1 MFHLLRNLGSSL
13 FISIAV
19 AEIIRTT
26 GANYSRMTEF
36 VSDYNKAM
44 QLPWVTGAWTVD
56 SLTGLARLSK
66 EINRQATMIGFSNA
80 FLLYT
85 ALSAVAI
92 PLSLLVQSQRK
103 AATARA

>member
-26 GANYSRMTEF
+26 SANYSRMTEL
-36 VSDYNKAM
+36 VSPYNKAL

-56 SLTGLARLSK
+56 TLSGIARLSR
-66 EINRQATMIGFSNA
+66 EMVRQPTMLGFMNA

-85 ALSAVAI
+85 VISALAI
-92 PLSLLVQSQRK
+92 PLCLLVKPRK
-103 AATARA
+103 A